1 MEIPTKV
8 YVPPSVR
15 TAGPVIWGA
24 LLEDCAL
31 AQAARA
37 NLLLINVAADLQ
49 DFVESLLLDRRE
61 PMPIWRPGEPLVLPP
76 VARRTM
82 ILQDVGSLPMED
94 QRRLLAWLE
103 GPGKGTQIVSTS
115 PVSLLPRVDAGT
127 FLDTLYY
134 RLNVVFVDVAARWES

>member
-1 MEIPTKV
+1 MEIPLKV
-8 YVPPSVR
+8 FVPSVR

-37 NLLLINVAADLQ
+37 NLLLVHVDAELE

-61 PMPIWRPGEPLVLPP
+61 PMPIWHPGEPLVLPHT
-76 VARRTM
+76 AKRMM
-82 ILQDVGSLPMED
+82 ILQNVGALTLDE

-103 GPGKGTQIVSTS
+103 GPGKRTQIVSTS
-115 PVSLLPRVDAGT
+115 PVSLLPRVEAGT

-134 RLNVVFVDVAARWES
+134 RLNVVYVDVAARVES